1 MTNKE
6 LLEII
11 TIAKENHI
19 SETTLR
25 RLITILEQNDEVN
38 KKQTAYLKTLLK
50 DPDIQDETLLDIWE
64 KSYYKRNVSWETVK
78 ALQNH
83 PLIKSFFSSEEFSKE
98 EWKLLLEQIKKLPKD
113 TVTDSIYIKWLRY
126 LKSESE
132 NIKELAFFN
141 QVFKDTLNSELL
153 YMNWYFKYLLNTK
166 IPLKNREN
174 IFNIIKQN
182 ILNMLAQNIEIA
194 NVNEKAQK
202 IVKCYEQYGY
212 ILTSSYATII
222 TCVIDIDIPVIESE
236 IEKNLYIEL
245 YKIFSYISMK
255 ENTEANFLHSIY
267 YKILTN
273 SDIPADRRLEFIK
286 IVTSK
291 RIILKDQIVANL
303 WKVYEKLGFESLT
316 IVYYAFLNNGIK
328 KNQLCKEFFLEEE
341 DAEVLNL
348 AKRVLKKNR
357 IRKDALNLQILQSL
371 ISPEEKID
379 FLNYLDSKYPDDTE
393 EQEKKEMEITEKTDN
408 LLDTYTAF
416 LEENVGFEDLIQKLD
431 ETKNLNINMIRVRV
445 KDNGRKI

>member
-78 ALQNH
+78 VLQNH

-153 YMNWYFKYLLNTK
+153 YMNWY
-166 IPLKNREN
+166 
-174 IFNIIKQN
+174 
-182 ILNMLAQNIEIA
+182 
-194 NVNEKAQK
+194 
-202 IVKCYEQYGY
+202 
-212 ILTSSYATII
+212 
-222 TCVIDIDIPVIESE
+222 
-236 IEKNLYIEL
+236 
-245 YKIFSYISMK
+245 
-255 ENTEANFLHSIY
+255 
-267 YKILTN
+267 
-273 SDIPADRRLEFIK
+273 
-286 IVTSK
+286 
-291 RIILKDQIVANL
+291 
-303 WKVYEKLGFESLT
+303 
-316 IVYYAFLNNGIK
+316 
-328 KNQLCKEFFLEEE
+328 
-341 DAEVLNL
+341 
-348 AKRVLKKNR
+348 
-357 IRKDALNLQILQSL
+357 
-371 ISPEEKID
+371 
-379 FLNYLDSKYPDDTE
+379 
-393 EQEKKEMEITEKTDN
+393 
-408 LLDTYTAF
+408 
-416 LEENVGFEDLIQKLD
+416 
-431 ETKNLNINMIRVRV
+431 LNIY
-445 KDNGRKI
+445 